1 MKTKNKS
8 FARGAARN
16 RPLGVGAA
24 KLRRALM
31 RLLREQ
37 GFAVGRKYELKTH
50 GSSKKTI
57 RAIHTHFR
65 EDHLQAESSFVRK
78 WYPRISHYFASGKD
92 IDPSRIDPY
101 PVLVEGN
108 EEYSA
113 LFRIASLWWSIPVSR
128 GYGRRFRILIFDR
141 SNGKLF
147 GLLALTDPVF
157 NLRTRD
163 AWIGWEV
170 RARED
175 RLAHVMDACVL
186 GAVPPYNSL
195 LGAKFV
201 SLLAAS
207 DFTRQLFRRRYGRK
221 KSIIRKRKFD
231 GRLALVTTTSA
242 LGPSS
247 ILNRLRFG
255 SVDVFQPVGFTK
267 GYGHFHLANGTFEK
281 IRAFLTKCRDQ
292 ETRRYKFGSGPNY
305 RIRVVR
311 RALERLQLPA
321 ELLRHGIRR
330 GVYVAPLARNTSQFL
345 KGTASRLFWY
355 QRPLPEIVSFWRERW
370 LLPRAARDT
379 SYLAFDSLAWKK
391 ILDLDD
397 TQVPGDWSNL
407 SADGRRV
414 AAP

>member
-1 MKTKNKS
+1 MRTATRPRK
-8 FARGAARN
+8 AARS
-16 RPLGVGAA
+16 RPLSAA
-24 KLRRALM
+24 AKKLRRSLL
-31 RLLREQ
+31 RLLRDQ
-37 GFAVGRKYELKTH
+37 GFKLGPEYQIRTH
-50 GSSKKTI
+50 GSSKRTV

-65 EDHLQAESSFVRK
+65 QDRLEDEAEFVQK

-92 IDPSRIDPY
+92 VDPQRIDPY
-101 PVLVEGN
+101 PVLVDEN
-108 EEYSA
+108 EEHAA

-170 RARED
+170 RARENK
-175 RLAHVMDACVL
+175 LVHVMDACVL
-186 GAVPPYNSL
+186 GAVPPYNCL

-207 DFTRQLFRRRYGRK
+207 DFTRQLFKRRYRKK
-221 KSIIRKRKFD
+221 KSIIRKRNFD

-242 LGPSS
+242 LGKSS

-255 SVDVFQPVGFTK
+255 SVEVFQPVGFTE

-281 IRAFLTKCRDQ
+281 IRAFLSKCRDK
-292 ETRRYKFGSGPNY
+292 ELGRYKFGKGPNY

-311 RALERLQLPA
+311 KALERLSLPP

-330 GVYVAPLARNTSQFL
+330 GVYVAPLARNAAEFL
-345 KGTASRLFWY
+345 NGSASRLLWY
-355 QRPLPEIVSFWRERW
+355 QRPLDELVRFWRERW
-370 LLPRAARDT
+370 LLPRAARDN
-379 SYLAFDSLAWKK
+379 SYRSFDASAWRE
-391 ILDLDD
+391 ILGLNDCKVFDPLHYP
-397 TQVPGDWSNL
+397 TASKL
-407 SADGRRV
+407 IIR
-414 AAP
+414 

>member
-1 MKTKNKS
+1 MITKNKS
-8 FARGAARN
+8 STLAAARSK
-16 RPLGVGAA
+16 PLGASA
-24 KLRRALM
+24 KKLRRTLL
-31 RLLREQ
+31 RLLRDQ
-37 GFAVGRKYELKTH
+37 GFAVGRKYELKTR
-50 GSSKKTI
+50 GSSKKMI

-65 EDHLQAESSFVRK
+65 EDHLRAERAFVHK

-92 IDPSRIDPY
+92 VDPNRIDPY
-101 PVLVEGN
+101 PVLVEGID
-108 EEYSA
+108 EHAA
-113 LFRIASLWWSIPVSR
+113 LFRIASLWWSIPVSQ

-175 RLAHVMDACVL
+175 KLAHVMDACVL

-207 DFTRQLFRRRYGRK
+207 DFTRQLFRRRYGKK
-221 KSIIRKRKFD
+221 KSIIRKRYFD

-242 LGPSS
+242 LGTSS

-255 SVDVFQPVGFTK
+255 SVEVFQPVGFTQ

-281 IRAFLTKCRDQ
+281 IRTFLTKCRDE
-292 ETRRYKFGSGPNY
+292 ETHRYKFGSGPNY

-311 RALERLQLPA
+311 KALERLQLPP

-330 GVYVAPLARNTSQFL
+330 GVYVAPLARNSSQFL
-345 KGTASRLFWY
+345 RGNSSRLLWY
-355 QRPLPEIVSFWRERW
+355 QRPLPEIVRFWRERW
-370 LLPRAARDT
+370 MLPRAARDA
-379 SYLAFDSLAWKK
+379 SYLAFDSLSWKK
-391 ILDLDD
+391 ILNLDH
-397 TQVPGDWSNL
+397 G
-407 SADGRRV
+407 
-414 AAP
+414 